1 MALFQ
6 YDALGRRVAKS
17 LGGVLTRPVYAGP
30 WIVEEQFTFNGVDWA
45 FKAAYVHGPGV
56 DNLVMMRHQ
65 DFFDVDG
72 DSDFAE
78 LKNRKQPVHPRRR
91 LRRSRRHPAA
101 QLSRASRAAS
111 HSLGVSVS
119 TGSPSA
125 IRCSTSFK

>member
-78 LKNRKQPVHPRRR
+78 LKNLFYHHNRIGSVVALTCPNGQVVEQYRHNILIRPLTLYSGPAPREYVPIEER
-91 LRRSRRHPAA
+91 
-101 QLSRASRAAS
+101 
-111 HSLGVSVS
+111 
-119 TGSPSA
+119 
-125 IRCSTSFK
+125 